1 MKRTK
6 ANIKDPLFRFFE
18 REVNLGAKLLV
29 DVRHDL
35 VEILAVCK
43 GEQKQSNNIRILIT
57 ALTKAVIPQSW
68 SRYPL
73 PSTILTV
80 HEWMQDY
87 VERVKQLV
95 RLAASENHR
104 SEEVWLGGMFF
115 PEAYITATRQLI
127 AQTNGWSLEQLNM
140 HVRLV
145 DNDSPRES
153 ANFAIKGFTPDF
165 NFLIQLY
172 ALYIFRI
179 PSNRSCLQIAQS
191 DSNH

>member
-35 VEILAVCK
+35 IEILAVCK

-95 RLAASENHR
+95 KLAASENHR
-104 SEEVWLGGMFF
+104 SEEIWLGGMFF

-145 DNDSPRES
+145 DNDSQRES
-153 ANFAIKGFTPDF
+153 ANFAIKGFISDF
-165 NFLIQLY
+165 NSLIQLY
-172 ALYIFRI
+172 II
-179 PSNRSCLQIAQS
+179 PF
-191 DSNH
+191 